1 MQCVRY
7 FATAGLVLGLVSFT
21 LPARADVRANP
32 LIGEGMVLQQNQEAN
47 LWGTADPGE
56 KVVVRFRGQ
65 EAAATAD
72 AAGNWL
78 VRLAAKGA
86 GGPFALTIAGKNTI
100 ELKDVLV
107 GEVWVA
113 SGQSNMWWPVAS
125 RPGAKELAG
134 TENRSIRV
142 FNVPGKLADAPQ
154 EEVAGTWQICG
165 PESLVGF
172 SAVAYYFGRQ
182 IAATQHVPVGLIH
195 ASYGG
200 SGVKSWISARALA
213 DDPQLEGIRGQVA
226 LAEEKAAQS
235 RARLQPEIERYEA
248 ALAKAKREGTPPP
261 APPRGMEAGKPAATS
276 RLYNGMLA
284 PLQRYGIRGVI
295 WYQGEA
301 NVGNAQDYQ
310 ALFSSLIRS
319 WRQEWS
325 QGEFPFLF
333 VQIAPFQKIVDQP
346 QTSNWARLREAQLKT
361 SLTVP
366 GTGMA
371 VITDWGHETDIH
383 VKQKRPVG
391 ERLALLARALV
402 YGEKIP
408 YTGPLYSG
416 MKVDGREAV
425 LSFQHAGTGL
435 TARRMVL
442 EEIIEDRKTGQRGGA
457 LHVASDESAAAV
469 LLQGFTMAGEDKQFH
484 PAQAEIRGEQVV
496 VTCPQ
501 VERPAAVRCGWA
513 DYPTGN
519 LFNREGFPASPFR
532 TDDW

>member
-1 MQCVRY
+1 MQSACRRARLGA
-7 FATAGLVLGLVSFT
+7 FLALLPITA
-21 LPARADVRANP
+21 LPARADVRPNP
-32 LIGEGMVLQQNQEAN
+32 LVAEGMVLQQNQEVN

-56 KVVVRFRGQ
+56 KVVVRFREQ

-72 AAGNWL
+72 AAGKWL
-78 VRLAAKGA
+78 VRVAAKSA
-86 GGPFALTIAGKNTI
+86 GGPFPLTIAGKNTV

-134 TENRSIRV
+134 TENRQIRL
-142 FNVPGKLADAPQ
+142 FNVPGKLADVPQ
-154 EEVAGTWQICG
+154 DEVAGTWQVCG
-165 PESLVGF
+165 PDSLVGF

-182 IAATQHVPVGLIH
+182 IEATQHVPVGLIH

-200 SGVKSWISARALA
+200 SGVRAWISARALA
-213 DDPQLEGIRGQVA
+213 EDPQLDAIRAQ
-226 LAEEKAAQS
+226 AAQADQKAEQA
-235 RARLQPEIERYEA
+235 RARLKPEIERYEA
-248 ALAKAKREGTPPP
+248 ALAKAKRDGTPPP
-261 APPRGMEAGKPAATS
+261 APPRGLAARPAGHS

-284 PLQRYGIRGVI
+284 PLQHYGIRGAL

-301 NVGNAQDYQ
+301 DVSHAGDYQ
-310 ALFSSLIRS
+310 ALLGSLIRS
-319 WRQEWS
+319 WRQEWG
-325 QGEFPFLF
+325 QQDFPFLF
-333 VQIAPFQKIVDQP
+333 VQIAPYTKIVDQP
-346 QTSNWARLREAQLKT
+346 QDSGWARVREAQLKT
-361 SLTVP
+361 SQTVP
-366 GTGMA
+366 HTGMA

-391 ERLALLARALV
+391 ERLAQVARALV

-408 YTGPLYSG
+408 YSGPLYARLT
-416 MKVDGREAV
+416 VDGRQAV
-425 LSFQHAGTGL
+425 LGFQHVGSGL

-442 EEIIEDRKTGQRGGA
+442 EEIITDRKTGQQGGA
-457 LHVASDESAAAV
+457 LHVAADQSAGDAPLA
-469 LLQGFTMAGEDKQFH
+469 GFTLAGQDQKFY
-484 PAQAEIRGEQVV
+484 PAQAEIRGDQVV

-501 VERPAAVRCGWA
+501 VDKPVAVRYGWA